1 MLPLW
6 HQVLHAFIQEG
17 CCWVPGTATS
27 KLSLIRKEMGKANGR
42 LKAWS
47 QAEVWWGPEA
57 LSEMNLNC
65 PLKLCPPPIQD
76 QTVPHK
82 LTNNGGTFQKDPQPE
97 MAILLT
103 ANFKLF
109 NSLWIGG
116 GWPRTVWMP
125 NPCPASPGPRPR
137 SGHGGCGIQPDSRA
151 GWTDEHTWPPICS
164 GTHVLPLDLDLFLFQ
179 QGEGGC
185 HEVGGQLP
193 LAWILQKC

>member
-1 MLPLW
+1 M
-6 HQVLHAFIQEG
+6 QEG

-42 LKAWS
+42 LKTWS

-57 LSEMNLNC
+57 LSERNLNC

-82 LTNNGGTFQKDPQPE
+82 LTNNGGTFQKDPPPE

-137 SGHGGCGIQPDSRA
+137 SGHGGCGIQPDSWAHLATHLLWHPRA
-151 GWTDEHTWPPICS
+151 STGPGFISFPAGRGWVPWGGRTVTTGVDPTKVLASNWKLTWP
-164 GTHVLPLDLDLFLFQ
+164 
-179 QGEGGC
+179 
-185 HEVGGQLP
+185 
-193 LAWILQKC
+193 